1 MILELYFDK
10 GDFKILL
17 RIIYGILPYNYHE
30 IFFSIIIII
39 FFQKIDDSMRKE
51 PKNTQVYSKF
61 EYSHLVICYRY
72 FQYYNHEV

>member
-30 IFFSIIIII
+30 IFFSIIII
-39 FFQKIDDSMRKE
+39 FFKK
-51 PKNTQVYSKF
+51 
-61 EYSHLVICYRY
+61 
-72 FQYYNHEV
+72 